1 MPHDVPQN
9 TGSGGRPNPDAELV
23 EVNCKDITRI
33 QDNWDVEEF
42 VSHTCMGIFLHHP
55 AFKLLLAGFIITN
68 AFNIALRTDPTLE
81 EKYFGF
87 FSAIDT
93 IVLAFLICEVLL
105 NWYYGFSLYWKD
117 GWNVLNFFIVVFL
130 FLGLFIPALSDRT
143 FFNILRIMRLMQVC
157 TLVAGLDRMIKVILK
172 STPDMFNIMV
182 LLFSIMLV
190 FSVFG
195 VTLFGSLV
203 PMHFGNLGTALYTL
217 FICITQDGWITI
229 YNAFDDEGIALTIGG
244 ALYFFIF
251 ITCGAFICA
260 NLLVAVVTTNLEQSV
275 TAYNEERQLQSLAT
289 DWGLTLSILEQDGMD
304 DDARPPPPPMHLKE
318 VMHATAMAHCQD
330 LLSYGNLGNLNDATC
345 DDLCVVLEAIHE
357 NLKEYREIRDE
368 LNQIVNE
375 VRSIKFNIE
384 QEQEIVLRNI
394 RGSNISDTVLSSD
407 VVQGKAGD
415 VITTLSNLEKSNVIE
430 TEYQKGVIK
439 TAALR
444 ARRQSLLTWL

>member
-1 MPHDVPQN
+1 
-9 TGSGGRPNPDAELV
+9 
-23 EVNCKDITRI
+23 
-33 QDNWDVEEF
+33 
-42 VSHTCMGIFLHHP
+42 MGIFLHHP
-55 AFKLLLAGFIITN
+55 AYKLLLAGFIITN
-68 AFNIALRTDPTLE
+68 AVNIALRTEPSLE

-93 IVLAFLICEVLL
+93 IVLAFLFCEVLL

-117 GWNVLNFFIVVFL
+117 GWNIFNFCIVVCL
-130 FLGLFIPALSDRT
+130 FLGLFVPVLSDRT
-143 FFNILRIMRLMQVC
+143 FFRILRIMRLMQVC
-157 TLVAGLDRMIKVILK
+157 TLVAGLGRMIQVILK

-203 PMHFGNLGTALYTL
+203 PVHFGNLGTALYTL

-229 YNAFDDEGIALTIGG
+229 YDAFDDEGFALKIGG

-275 TAYNEERQLQSLAT
+275 TQERQTQSLHNLEAAIS
-289 DWGLTLSILEQDGMD
+289 GLDDGTE
-304 DDARPPPPPMHLKE
+304 DDALPPLPPMHVKE
-318 VMHATAMAHCQD
+318 VMNATAMVHCQE
-330 LLSYGNLGNLNDATC
+330 LLSFGNLGNMNETTC

-357 NLKEYREIRDE
+357 NLREYRVIRDE
-368 LNQIVNE
+368 LSQIVEE
-375 VRSIKFNIE
+375 VKSIKFNIE

-394 RGSNISDTVLSSD
+394 RAASMSDPAAASD
-407 VVQGKAGD
+407 VMQGNGGD
-415 VITTLSNLEKSNVIE
+415 ILTTLSNIEKTNEQSENE
-430 TEYQKGVIK
+430 FMRGGLKS
-439 TAALR
+439 AAQR
-444 ARRQSLLTWL
+444 ARRQSSLTPGEIADLFRQDNVEVPEDGNLSHDSSNELHSRKS